1 MLLGGDTTI
10 SDSESDNEGYNLLP
24 SVGLMFT
31 VEWVRFLIPGVVVVA
46 RVVVVAKVVVVA
58 ERLTAVV
65 AGDVVVVMVV
75 VAVVTRMLVG
85 TC

>member
-1 MLLGGDTTI
+1 MLFGGDTTI
-10 SDSESDNEGYNLLP
+10 SDSESDNRGYNLLP

-31 VEWVRFLIPGVVVVA
+31 VECVRFLIPG
-46 RVVVVAKVVVVA
+46 VVVVAKVVVVA